1 MAEAVKR
8 VAFTLEPRPGDVI
21 RGDIR
26 VPDGAR
32 PATAIVVVHGFK
44 GFKDWGFFPHTAERL
59 AAAGHAVV
67 SFNFS
72 RNGVGEDLETF
83 SELDKFGANTFTL
96 ELDELRSVLDRV
108 AGGDLLGWAPERIGL
123 LGHSRGGGQAV
134 LATAEDERVTSLV
147 TWAAISSFDRWTD
160 ETKEDWRREGRIWI
174 ANLRTRQEMPLDVAL
189 LEDFET
195 HRDRLDIVNAARR
208 VRVPWLVVHGLSD
221 ETVALADG
229 EALVDASA
237 GCVAAVGRG
246 SRTHLRDAPP
256 VRGRAAR
263 VRARVDRDRRALRAY
278 VARLRRW

>member
-1 MAEAVKR
+1 MAEAVTR
-8 VAFTLEPRPGDVI
+8 EAFSLEPRSGDVI

-26 VPDGAR
+26 LPDGER

-44 GFKDWGFFPHTAERL
+44 GFKDWGFFPHTADRL

-108 AGGDLLGWAPERIGL
+108 ADGGLLGWAPERVGL

-134 LATAEDERVTSLV
+134 LATAEDERVASLV

-160 ETKEDWRREGRIWI
+160 ETKESWRREGRIWI
-174 ANLRTRQEMPLDVAL
+174 ANLRTRQQMPLDVSL

-195 HRDRLDIVNAARR
+195 HRDRLDIVGAARR
-208 VRVPWLVVHGLSD
+208 VRAPWLVVHGLSD

-229 EALVDASA
+229 ETLVDASTGASRLWVDGA
-237 GCVAAVGRG
+237 GHTFETRHPFEG
-246 SRTHLRDAPP
+246 APP
-256 VRGRAAR
+256 EFE
-263 VRARVDRDRRALRAY
+263 RALTATIEHF
-278 VARLRRW
+278 AHTLRG